1 MGLETTQRARGM
13 TRRAALLALPLLA
26 AACSSEPPKRTNF
39 PALRYDFLTPLR
51 LNVATVEVQTRY
63 LPRSAANVDPTA
75 PVRPEDALRQMAEDR
90 LVAAGSVGRAMF
102 VIDDASIIRN
112 GNALFGSFAVHL
124 DLGGDETRGTGYA
137 EARVSR
143 SISGLSRDTDI
154 GAAIYDMTRQMMD
167 DMNVE
172 LEFQVRRSMRDW
184 LQTPTTQRLNP
195 PERVQQESLP
205 GGNPAAPATPG
216 VTTPG
221 AAAPGAT
228 PTPLSAPSLLAPQL
242 APPQLSPQPGVLAPP
257 QPQPLLLTPR
267 GY

>member
-1 MGLETTQRARGM
+1 MGQDVTSRGRGW
-13 TRRAALLALPLLA
+13 TRRAALLALPLFA
-26 AACSSEPPKRTNF
+26 AACSTEPPKRTNF
-39 PALRYDFLTPLR
+39 PALRYGFLTPMR
-51 LNVATVEVQTRY
+51 LNVASVEVQTRY
-63 LPRSAANVDPTA
+63 LPRSAANVDQTA

-90 LVAAGSVGRAMF
+90 LVAAGSAGRAVF

-124 DLGGDETRGTGYA
+124 DLNGDETRGTGYA

-143 SISGLSRDTDI
+143 SISGLSRDADI
-154 GAAIYDMTRQMMD
+154 GAALYDMTRQMMD

-172 LEFQVRRSMRDW
+172 LEFQIRRSLRDW

-195 PERVQQESLP
+195 PEKVEQEALP
-205 GGNPAAPATPG
+205 GGTPAQPGAATSGATPLSPPTPAAP
-216 VTTPG
+216 
-221 AAAPGAT
+221 
-228 PTPLSAPSLLAPQL
+228 PLSAPQT
-242 APPQLSPQPGVLAPP
+242 PPPAQLSPPPGVLAPP